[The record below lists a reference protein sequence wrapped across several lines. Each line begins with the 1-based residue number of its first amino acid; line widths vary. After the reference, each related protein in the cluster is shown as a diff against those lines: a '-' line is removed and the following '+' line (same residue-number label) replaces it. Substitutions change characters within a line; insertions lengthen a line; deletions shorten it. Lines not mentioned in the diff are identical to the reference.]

1 MKCPGCGAVLQF
13 DDPRKP
19 GYIPLEVYERKLSNG
34 EEILCQR
41 CYRLKHY
48 GKMMPVE
55 LQEDFKKNLK
65 SYLGGFDVVLWI
77 LDIFDFEGSYDEE
90 IKELLKNK
98 KVVYGINKIDLIPK
112 AVTLKEI
119 KEWLKKRLNVNGED
133 IRLMSAARK
142 LGLRSTMKYLKSLT
156 DKALVIGVTNVGKSS
171 ILNELCGYGTTV
183 SPFPGTTLGIIRRKV
198 KDVNLYLYDTP
209 GIVTGK
215 RIIELLDPECQK
227 RITPLKRVTRKT
239 FKPESGRVI
248 FIGGLCRL
256 DIYFEGEKR
265 PIFQIF
271 SSESVVFHETSNKKA
286 DTLMRERMGDLLV
299 PPCKK
304 ESYDDY
310 EWEERWFNL
319 NIGEELAIAGLGW
332 LSVRRGPFKV
342 KVTIPR
348 GIKVVPREALVNP
361 YR

>member
-1 MKCPGCGAVLQF
+1 MKCPGCGVKLQF
-13 DDPRKP
+13 TDPEKP
-19 GYIPLEVYERKLSNG
+19 GYIPFEIYEKRLSSG

-41 CYRLKHY
+41 CYKLKHY
-48 GKMMPVE
+48 GRMIPVK
-55 LQEDFKKNLK
+55 LNKDFKKDLK
-65 SYLGGFDVVLWI
+65 SYLGGFDVILWI

-90 IKELLKNK
+90 ILKLLKNK

-112 AVTLKEI
+112 AVALKEI
-119 KEWLKKRLNVNGED
+119 KEWLKKRLNTDSED
-133 IRLMSAARK
+133 IRLLSATKRF
-142 LGLRSTMKYLKSLT
+142 GLRSMVKYLRRLADKS
-156 DKALVIGVTNVGKSS
+156 LVIGVTNVGKSS
-171 ILNELCGYGTTV
+171 ILNELCGYGTTI

-198 KDVNLYLYDTP
+198 KDINFYLYDTP

-215 RIIELLDPECQK
+215 RIIDLLDPECQK
-227 RITPLKRVTRKT
+227 KITPIKRVTRKT
-239 FKPESGRVI
+239 FKPENNRVI

-271 SSESVVFHETSNKKA
+271 SSENVVFHETNSKKA
-286 DTLMRERMGDLLV
+286 DILMKERMGDILI

-304 ESYDDY
+304 ESYDSY
-310 EWEERWFNL
+310 EWDEKLFEL
-319 NIGEELAIAGLGW
+319 DKGEELAIAGLGW

-342 KVTIPR
+342 RVMLPK
-348 GIKVVPREALVNP
+348 GIKVVLREALVNP

>member
-1 MKCPGCGAVLQF
+1 MKCPGCGAELQF
-13 DDPRKP
+13 DDPKKP
-19 GYIPLEVYERKLSNG
+19 GYIPLEVFERRLSNG

-41 CYRLKHY
+41 CYKLKHY
-48 GKMMPVE
+48 GKMVPIE
-55 LQEDFKKNLK
+55 FHEDFKKNLK

-90 IKELLKNK
+90 IRKLLKNK
-98 KVVYGINKIDLIPK
+98 KVVYGVNKIDLIPR

-119 KEWLKKRLNVNGED
+119 KEWLKKRLNANSED
-133 IRLMSAARK
+133 IRMISAAKK
-142 LGLRSTMKYLKSLT
+142 LGLRSMIKHLKKLA
-156 DKALVIGVTNVGKSS
+156 DKALVVGVTNVGKSS

-183 SPFPGTTLGIIRRKV
+183 SPFPGTTLGIIRRKA
-198 KDVNLYLYDTP
+198 KDFNFYLYDTP

-227 RITPLKRVTRKT
+227 RITPIKRVTRKT
-239 FKPESGRVI
+239 FKPENGRVI

-256 DIYFEGEKR
+256 DIFFEGEKR

-271 SSESVVFHETSNKKA
+271 SSENVVFHETNSRKA
-286 DTLMRERMGDLLV
+286 DILMRERLGDLLI
-299 PPCKK
+299 PPCSK
-304 ESYDDY
+304 ENYEKY
-310 EWEERWFNL
+310 EWEEKWYNL

-342 KVTIPR
+342 RVTLPK
-348 GIKVVPREALVNP
+348 GIKVVLREALVNP